1 MSPGAPRA
9 MVVATGIGDCGETGC
24 GTAPAVV
31 RALARTRWR
40 QEGRT
45 GLDGPVGGGS
55 GWVVFWAER
64 VGRHPQGAA
73 NRWENN
79 AIPGQPGHP

>member
-9 MVVATGIGDCGETGC
+9 LVMATGIGGGSETGC

-31 RALARTRWR
+31 RAMARTRWR
-40 QEGRT
+40 QEGRA
-45 GLDGPVGGGS
+45 GLDGPVDGGS
-55 GWVVFWAER
+55 GWVLFWAER

-73 NRWENN
+73 KR
-79 AIPGQPGHP
+79 